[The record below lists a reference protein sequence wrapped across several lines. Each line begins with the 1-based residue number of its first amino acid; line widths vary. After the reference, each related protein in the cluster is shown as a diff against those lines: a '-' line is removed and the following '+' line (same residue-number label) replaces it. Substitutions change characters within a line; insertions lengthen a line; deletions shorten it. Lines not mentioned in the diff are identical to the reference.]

1 MHTEQAK
8 STDAFLAPTAKS
20 LVPYGRTS
28 PRAGRFYFCPA
39 LKRTKKVVSGAPMRA
54 GDDLDSSPRFSLSP
68 LLASSVPHSLGRI
81 QTPSCSH
88 WRQRERRHMVCCV
101 TRAPLT
107 SQDPG
112 GLPVPKTLLSGEREL
127 GTDGA
132 GRLEALGGTGEK
144 LLSGDQ
150 FTQLTP
156 LYRSVIKKKKKSE
169 YSLNAL

>member
-1 MHTEQAK
+1 
-8 STDAFLAPTAKS
+8 
-20 LVPYGRTS
+20 
-28 PRAGRFYFCPA
+28 
-39 LKRTKKVVSGAPMRA
+39 
-54 GDDLDSSPRFSLSP
+54 
-68 LLASSVPHSLGRI
+68 
-81 QTPSCSH
+81 
-88 WRQRERRHMVCCV
+88 MVCCV

-156 LYRSVIKKKKKSE
+156 LYRSVIKKKKSE